1 MLPVTI
7 DPYKR
12 RLLYRKAHGNSLRE
26 RYNEKLKFLLGADP
40 EERLFLSLRETDNII
55 NRLEKNNKIS
65 SEDAE
70 FFVLDECLK
79 HFLSK
84 AAGGDYYLLMDEGW
98 QYCGAYVVRNF
109 DLDMEFEF
117 NKHQSDEVRLIS
129 TDLSSEITIDYAES
143 YNEDVLEFRFA
154 QYALT

>member
-1 MLPVTI
+1 VAILWRLCC
-7 DPYKR
+7 PY
-12 RLLYRKAHGNSLRE
+12 
-26 RYNEKLKFLLGADP
+26 
-40 EERLFLSLRETDNII
+40 
-55 NRLEKNNKIS
+55 
-65 SEDAE
+65 
-70 FFVLDECLK
+70 
-79 HFLSK
+79 
-84 AAGGDYYLLMDEGW
+84 
-98 QYCGAYVVRNF
+98 F